1 MGDEDTSTTVHEPRE
16 PVPREHFYT
25 GITGRKYSEN
35 GEVRVWVRLADS
47 LEPITVL
54 QAEAVVSSKSR
65 YYVTRYEKKSTVVF
79 LKALCVPF

>member
-54 QAEAVVSSKSR
+54 QAEAVVS
-65 YYVTRYEKKSTVVF
+65 V
-79 LKALCVPF
+79 LCYQI